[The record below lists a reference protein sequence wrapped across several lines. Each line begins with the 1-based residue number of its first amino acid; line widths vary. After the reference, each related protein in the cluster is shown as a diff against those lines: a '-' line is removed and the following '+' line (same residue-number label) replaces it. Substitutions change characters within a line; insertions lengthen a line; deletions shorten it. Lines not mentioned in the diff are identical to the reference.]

1 MTLTR
6 VQSWKYASLLRC
18 LCKIAESATPK
29 QARMQDETEHRWTQ
43 SSAAPLLLR
52 KNTQQQTKLGI
63 GNQFLPSSRQERS
76 RSGEID
82 FLNCWGKGK
91 GRKGKGERGKG
102 KGKRSQVRETG
113 RVGDGD
119 LKTGKRL
126 VLCKLQFCISN
137 CLHSATLH
145 LPFGEVNPWRC
156 ESEIFY

>member
-76 RSGEID
+76 GSGEID
-82 FLNCWGKGK
+82 FLNCWGKEK
-91 GRKGKGERGKG
+91 GRKGKGEREKEKG
-102 KGKRSQVRETG
+102 VRSG
-113 RVGDGD
+113 RRGEWEMG
-119 LKTGKRL
+119 TW
-126 VLCKLQFCISN
+126 KLERDWCFAN
-137 CLHSATLH
+137 CNFAFIIVYTTLH
-145 LPFGEVNPWRC
+145 VPFGEVKPWRR
-156 ESEIFY
+156 ESEFFY